1 MVKNLLITVALF
13 AMGMFSVSAYDAKSP
28 IPRDVNIV
36 GHVTSNGQHL
46 PFVNILIEGTTKG
59 VTTDETGH
67 YFIKGLNSGSYEII
81 ATAIGYKSSS
91 RKISIKE
98 DTTTELNFDLTEDVI
113 GIEQVVVTADRNEK
127 KRRDATVVVSS
138 ISPKMFEVAQAVALS
153 DGIKFSTGVRVENN
167 CQNCGFTQVKMNG
180 LSGPYTQILINSKPV
195 FSGLA
200 GVYGLEQMPANMIER
215 VEIVRGGGSAL
226 YGGNAIA
233 GTINIITKDPINNS
247 FKISSNIDMVGVG
260 TKADKVS
267 PESNIMF
274 NGTVVTNDQKAGLFL
289 FGARRDRENFDINND
304 GYSEIAD
311 LKNSSVGFQAYYK
324 PTELG
329 KLSVEFHNIN
339 EYRRGGN
346 KFDMLPHMSNITEMV
361 KHDINSGGLQYD
373 AFFSS
378 ERNTK
383 ISGYV
388 SAEHIKRDSYYGAGF
403 DVNAY
408 GTTSNLTANSGLQFS
423 TKFDKLLFA
432 PAEFMM
438 GVDNTYSGL
447 VDEKLAGE
455 VNRSNT
461 TIVDQYMNT
470 FGSFIQNQ
478 WNLHHIKFLLGLRV
492 DNYKIDDRQS
502 IAEKVSNTVI
512 IPRAN
517 VLFDLTHSI
526 QGRISYAKGYR
537 APQVFDEDLHI
548 LSNTAYSIIHVNDPN
563 LVEEVSHSF
572 SGSLDFAE
580 EFGRWQTSFLVEG
593 FYTKLIKPFK
603 NEFSEAANGVMIATR
618 RNATS
623 DANVAGVNFEFKA
636 APSNMFS
643 IQTGWTIQQSKY
655 EVAEQW
661 GSTDN
666 EYTRDF
672 LRSPNTYG
680 YAVANFQVTKPFGF
694 SLTANYT
701 GSMLTPHMGLSST
714 TTNADEL
721 LAIANGDVI
730 SGNKLVKSPAFFD
743 GSVKI
748 TYDFNV
754 SKSLKMQLNAGV
766 QNVFNSFQNDHDK
779 GEYRDSGYSYGPIR
793 PRTISFG
800 IILGNII

>member
-36 GHVTSNGQHL
+36 GHVTNHGEHL

-67 YFIKGLNSGSYEII
+67 YFIKGLNSGSYEIT
-81 ATAIGYKSSS
+81 ATAIGYKSISK
-91 RKISIKE
+91 KISIKE
-98 DTTTELNFDLTEDVI
+98 DTTTELNFELTEDVI

-180 LSGPYTQILINSKPV
+180 LSGPYTQVLINSKPV

-260 TKADKVS
+260 TDADKVS

-289 FGARRDRENFDINND
+289 FGARRDRTNFDMNND

-373 AFFSS
+373 AFFNSA
-378 ERNTK
+378 RNTK
-383 ISGYV
+383 LSAYV

-408 GTTSNLTANSGLQFS
+408 GKTSNLTANSGIQFS
-423 TKFDKLLFA
+423 TKFDNLLFA

-455 VNRSNT
+455 ANRSNT

-478 WNLHHIKFLLGLRV
+478 WNFHHVKFLLGLRV

-548 LSNTAYSIIHVNDPN
+548 LSNKAYSIIHVNDPN
-563 LVEEVSHSF
+563 LVEETSHSF
-572 SGSLDFAE
+572 SGSFDFTQ

-603 NEFSEAANGVMIATR
+603 NEFSEADNGVMTATR

-623 DANVAGVNFEFKA
+623 DANVAGVNFELKA
-636 APSNMFS
+636 APSNKFS

-701 GSMLTPHMGLSST
+701 GSMLTPHMGLNSKT
-714 TTNADEL
+714 ANADEL
-721 LAIANGDVI
+721 LAIANGEVI
-730 SGNKLVKSPAFFD
+730 DGNKLVETPTFFD
-743 GSVKI
+743 GSFKV

-766 QNVFNSFQNDHDK
+766 MNVFNSFQNDHDK